1 MIAFDLQCHSTY
13 SDGALPPAEVM
24 AIAAA
29 AGCELVALTDHD
41 TVDGVE
47 EAMAAAAELGMRF
60 STATEISSVDGAHE
74 ELHILGYEVDH
85 TDAALRDTL
94 TDYRADRQRRVEGI
108 ADRLQE
114 LGFTVDRTVLEE
126 RKARGLPIGRPHIAD
141 AVLQHPEN
149 QARLE
154 AEGIT
159 DKNTFFPEYIVPGA
173 KAYVR
178 RTRPEVPDAIEMI
191 HAAGGVAVW
200 AHPFWDIDDP
210 QEVLDTIDR
219 FAATGLDGVEVFYAA
234 HSEEQTR
241 LLHEKCTGLGLLMT
255 GSADFHSVEH
265 NRFDGFR
272 AFDFYGLEPELG
284 PIGARSSRV

>member
-24 AIAAA
+24 RIAAR
-29 AGCELVALTDHD
+29 AGTELVALTDHD
-41 TVDGVE
+41 TVDGVD
-47 EAMAAAAELGMRF
+47 EAMAQAAELGMRF
-60 STATEISSVDGAHE
+60 SPATEISAVEGAHE
-74 ELHILGYEVDH
+74 ELHILGYEIDH
-85 TDAALRDTL
+85 HDADLRASL
-94 TDYRADRQRRVEGI
+94 TDYRADRQRRVEAI
-108 ADRLQE
+108 ADRLEE

-126 RKARGLPIGRPHIAD
+126 RRAAGLPIGRPHIAD
-141 AVLQHPEN
+141 AVLKHPEN
-149 QARLE
+149 QQRLQD
-154 AEGIT
+154 EGIT

-178 RTRPEVPDAIEMI
+178 RTRPVVGDAIEMI

-210 QEVLDTIDR
+210 QEVLDTIEK
-219 FAATGLDGVEVFYAA
+219 FVAKGLDGVEVFYAA
-234 HSEEQTR
+234 HSEEQTQ
-241 LLHEKCTGLGLLMT
+241 LLHSFCSERGLLMT

-284 PIGARSSRV
+284 PIGARSARV